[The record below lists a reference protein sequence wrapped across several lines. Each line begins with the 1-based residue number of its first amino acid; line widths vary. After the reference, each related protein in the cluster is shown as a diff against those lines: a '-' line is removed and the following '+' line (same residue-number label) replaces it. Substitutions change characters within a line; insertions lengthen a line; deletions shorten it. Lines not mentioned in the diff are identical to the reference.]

1 MPTGMMAGA
10 EFAGAFASPVFDAQA
25 VFRALMEAMARP
37 GTVQPVA
44 ASARA
49 PEPLAPAAAAL
60 ALTLC
65 DADTPVWLD
74 APLSAEAAVGRW
86 LAFHTGA
93 PVPADAGGAAFALIA
108 DAGALASLDRFA
120 HGTQDYPDRS
130 ATLIVQA
137 GSLTAG
143 PALTLKGPGIEDS
156 ATIAP
161 TGLPQRFADLWATN
175 NALFPRGI
183 DLVLA
188 GPGAVAALP
197 RTTRI
202 VAKGD

>member
-1 MPTGMMAGA
+1 MPTDSAA
-10 EFAGAFASPVFDAQA
+10 VFAGAFASPVFDAQA

-44 ASARA
+44 ASAEA

-74 APLSAEAAVGRW
+74 AALAAEAAVGRW

-93 PVPADAGGAAFALIA
+93 PVTADAGEAAFALIA
-108 DAGALASLDRFA
+108 DAGALASFDRFA
-120 HGTQDYPDRS
+120 HGAQDYPDRS
-130 ATLIVQA
+130 ATLIVQTR
-137 GSLTAG
+137 SLAAG
-143 PALTLKGPGIEDS
+143 PALTLKGPGIRDS
-156 ATIAP
+156 AAIAP
-161 TGLPQRFADLWATN
+161 AGLPERFADLWAAN
-175 NALFPRGI
+175 NSLFPRGV
-183 DLVLA
+183 DLVFA

-202 VAKGD
+202 VAKGG